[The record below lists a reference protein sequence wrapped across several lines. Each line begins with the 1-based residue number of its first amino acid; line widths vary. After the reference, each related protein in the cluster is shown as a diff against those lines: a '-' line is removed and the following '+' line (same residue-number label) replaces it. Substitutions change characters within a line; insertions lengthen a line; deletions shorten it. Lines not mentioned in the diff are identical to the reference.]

1 MQHNS
6 QLKVRLSKMNIET
19 GCMYCW
25 DILTLIYGGRIN
37 EKTILIVLTL
47 TPIFLLSGC
56 SGFFDDS
63 MPCDKIFSYVNESY
77 EKLHSHTM
85 KF

>member
-1 MQHNS
+1 M
-6 QLKVRLSKMNIET
+6 
-19 GCMYCW
+19 
-25 DILTLIYGGRIN
+25 GGRIN